1 MNHAVSKVLIS
12 FVLILI
18 PIISIIV
25 SLVSGIIEITWS
37 ELFSLSNSSDS
48 LSYKIIVDVR
58 LPRTICAF
66 AVGGMLSMAGAIM
79 QTLIRNPLADP
90 YILGI
95 SGGASIGAILAILLG
110 FSSFWVPLGAMSGS
124 LVSMMIIFL
133 LISQLSSF
141 SSTHLLLY
149 GVVLAMGWNA
159 IISFI
164 LTISPA
170 DSLHNML
177 FWMMGDLN
185 YAQSPSLAIF
195 LLLVGLL
202 LILPFTKI
210 LNILNLGNEQAMVL
224 GVNINKMSLYLLLIA
239 SFLTATSV
247 TIAGSIG
254 FVGLIVPHMIRLTL
268 GYNHTVLIPASI
280 SIGGSL
286 IVIAD
291 TIARTAF
298 SPLQLPVGVVTAFI
312 GVPVFLLL
320 LVKNNQVVK

>member
-1 MNHAVSKVLIS
+1 
-12 FVLILI
+12 
-18 PIISIIV
+18 
-25 SLVSGIIEITWS
+25 
-37 ELFSLSNSSDS
+37 
-48 LSYKIIVDVR
+48 
-58 LPRTICAF
+58 
-66 AVGGMLSMAGAIM
+66 
-79 QTLIRNPLADP
+79 
-90 YILGI
+90 
-95 SGGASIGAILAILLG
+95 
-110 FSSFWVPLGAMSGS
+110 
-124 LVSMMIIFL
+124 
-133 LISQLSSF
+133 
-141 SSTHLLLY
+141 
-149 GVVLAMGWNA
+149 
-159 IISFI
+159 
-164 LTISPA
+164 
-170 DSLHNML
+170 
-177 FWMMGDLN
+177 
-185 YAQSPSLAIF
+185 
-195 LLLVGLL
+195 
-202 LILPFTKI
+202 
-210 LNILNLGNEQAMVL
+210 MVL